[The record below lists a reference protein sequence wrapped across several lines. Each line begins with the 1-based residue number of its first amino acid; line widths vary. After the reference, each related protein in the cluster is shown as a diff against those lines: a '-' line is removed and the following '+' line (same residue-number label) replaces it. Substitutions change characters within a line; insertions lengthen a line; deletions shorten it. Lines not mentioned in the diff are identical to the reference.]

1 MLTTQ
6 PIDIHAL
13 INSRPIG
20 GFQKWVVFLGFLI
33 IGLDGLDVAIM
44 GFIAPQLKM
53 DWGLSHQQLGP
64 VLSAALMGL
73 AVGALV
79 AGPLAD
85 RYGRKIVLVS
95 SVSMFGLWTL
105 ATAFSPDISTMV
117 ILRFLT
123 GLGLGAAMPNASTL
137 VSEYAPQRSRSF
149 LITVAFC
156 GFSLGAAG
164 GGFLSAW
171 MIPAFGWKSMLILGG
186 VLPLLVAPL
195 LYFKLPESVT
205 FLVARRAPN
214 ARIRAIVEKLAPG
227 VSDATSTF
235 CLPVHPLIRSSA
247 MQIVLS
253 PSYRFGTLMLWSGYV
268 LALFLVYLFS
278 GWLPTLVKDGGG
290 YSVADAAI
298 VTAMFQIGG
307 PAGALCVGWVMDRW
321 NKYRVL
327 MAVFVL
333 SGVVIYAIGQ
343 ATGHFL
349 LLCLI
354 AWLVGFGLNGA
365 SVGMNALAATFY
377 PTQAR
382 ATGASWMSGIGRF
395 GAILSAFAGAQ
406 MLSWGWTFAQVFAA
420 LVVPSGLAA
429 LAIYGLGRN
438 AGRELS
444 DRQVASV
451 PPSRTNS

>member
-6 PIDIHAL
+6 PIDIQAL
-13 INSRPIG
+13 INSRAIG

-33 IGLDGLDVAIM
+33 IGLDGFDVAIM

-64 VLSAALMGL
+64 VLSAALIGL

-95 SVSMFGLWTL
+95 SVFMFGLWTL
-105 ATAFSPDISTMV
+105 ATAFSPDINTMV
-117 ILRFLT
+117 VLRFMT

-156 GFSLGAAG
+156 GFSLGAAA

-195 LYFKLPESVT
+195 LYFKLPESVA
-205 FLVARRAPN
+205 FLVARQAPN
-214 ARIRAIVEKLAPG
+214 ASIRAIVEKLAPG
-227 VSDATSTF
+227 VSDAKSTF
-235 CLPVHPLIRSSA
+235 CLPAHPLMRASA

-268 LALFLVYLFS
+268 LALFL
-278 GWLPTLVKDGGG
+278 
-290 YSVADAAI
+290 
-298 VTAMFQIGG
+298 
-307 PAGALCVGWVMDRW
+307 
-321 NKYRVL
+321 
-327 MAVFVL
+327 
-333 SGVVIYAIGQ
+333 
-343 ATGHFL
+343 
-349 LLCLI
+349 
-354 AWLVGFGLNGA
+354 
-365 SVGMNALAATFY
+365 
-377 PTQAR
+377 
-382 ATGASWMSGIGRF
+382 
-395 GAILSAFAGAQ
+395 
-406 MLSWGWTFAQVFAA
+406 
-420 LVVPSGLAA
+420 
-429 LAIYGLGRN
+429 
-438 AGRELS
+438 
-444 DRQVASV
+444 
-451 PPSRTNS
+451 